1 MQFIQREKLHL
12 VNKGIAFIY
21 QSMEVWKTGS
31 MEVKYCQPSTVNC
44 QPSPVN
50 RQPSTVNR
58 QPMRYYFDKIPS
70 WLKNKYVLTALCF
83 GVWILFIDDRDF
95 VTTHFRHLN
104 ELHKLQARKV
114 YFENQILIVRK
125 ELDQLKSNPGTL
137 EKYAR
142 EKYLMKRDNE
152 DLFVIK

>member
-1 MQFIQREKLHL
+1 MK
-12 VNKGIAFIY
+12 
-21 QSMEVWKTGS
+21 
-31 MEVKYCQPSTVNC
+31 
-44 QPSPVN
+44 
-50 RQPSTVNR
+50 
-58 QPMRYYFDKIPS
+58 YYFDKIPS

-83 GVWILFIDDRDF
+83 GIWILFIDDRDF
-95 VTTHFRHLN
+95 VTTHFRHLK
-104 ELHKLQARKV
+104 ELHKLEARKV
-114 YFENQILIVRK
+114 YFEDQILTVRK

>member
-1 MQFIQREKLHL
+1 L

-21 QSMEVWKTGS
+21 QSMEVWKNGS
-31 MEVKYCQPSTVNC
+31 KILPTANCQLPTVNC
-44 QPSPVN
+44 QP
-50 RQPSTVNR
+50 
-58 QPMRYYFDKIPS
+58 MKYYFDKIPS

-95 VTTHFRHLN
+95 VTTHFRHLK
-104 ELHKLQARKV
+104 ELHKLEARKV
-114 YFENQILIVRK
+114 YFEDQILTVRK